1 MFVITMVY
9 LCSWTMEELSAVI
22 ALLKLLEFKPAE
34 IEDDLYQRIA
44 RAVHDNIIKSID
56 MH

>member
-1 MFVITMVY
+1 
-9 LCSWTMEELSAVI
+9 MEELSAVI

>member
-34 IEDDLYQRIA
+34 IEDDLHQRIA